1 MSILSI
7 ISNSSERLFSY
18 HSNFTICLLVN
29 FFIIVIPMDCGTLMS
44 TKKDWYREGGKS
56 CIIGQRRVQ
65 KKPDVNAY
73 TKRVEFFV
81 RLKIRIHRNSNI
93 MSSLKDK
100 QAMKIPFPFR
110 RCKRALR
117 NFLNCD
123 ETYYLV
129 IKITACNSHL
139 QRKYLPE
146 WNAKMPIIL

>member
-1 MSILSI
+1 MNLLWVKWVMFQNIQEK
-7 ISNSSERLFSY
+7 ISRKNLKGFSR
-18 HSNFTICLLVN
+18 
-29 FFIIVIPMDCGTLMS
+29 VINA
-44 TKKDWYREGGKS
+44 
-56 CIIGQRRVQ
+56 IGQRRVQ
-65 KKPDVNAY
+65 KKPDANAY

>member
-1 MSILSI
+1 MNLLWVKWVMFQNIQEK
-7 ISNSSERLFSY
+7 ISRKNLKGFSR
-18 HSNFTICLLVN
+18 
-29 FFIIVIPMDCGTLMS
+29 VINA
-44 TKKDWYREGGKS
+44 
-56 CIIGQRRVQ
+56 IGQRRAS
-65 KKPDVNAY
+65 KKSLTQTPTPKEWN
-73 TKRVEFFV
+73 FFV